1 MLYPRKPVKPKPKPK
16 GKKSQC
22 PKKGTAKCTCKK

>member
-16 GKKSQC
+16 GKKSC